1 MGGRTTST
9 LSRHHCCS
17 ILCGVVA
24 WRWRPWRW
32 TCSGR
37 ETASSSGSRGSAAN
51 CTTSTPKTCRPNEL
65 AAVRRRRRRVTKWM
79 ATQLAASEN
88 KKGSDKSSRR
98 KEHHHHRRRSHSA
111 RNDQQA
117 DVTSLLPPTTA
128 VLEFVETCKRRGVPE
143 ALIHEHA
150 LFMVD
155 TIRSAMEHASERHR
169 LQADLDASAYD
180 TMLEQWTST
189 ATHLSQH
196 ASTTLASSPF
206 VAASVQRSPSRTPP
220 HYSAPPHSLSRQQH
234 QQRQHLH
241 EESPLPPPTAP
252 PPQALSAVR
261 ATPKVTASNNHQELA
276 SAFRR
281 SSNTQSSPA
290 APMWPPPAAA
300 LSPIQHGPDDS
311 LAVVSPPTDTKPAY
325 HDTAVDAMTTT
336 TADRS
341 RPSRGAALT
350 NFTGGTVNSLMWS
363 RNSVDA
369 SSAAAESRASV
380 ACIVT
385 CDAAVQFSPPGQ
397 RAPGSLSPTGRYSVS
412 PRMRHGEEFELKT
425 AYVPTGHAKATKASP
440 EADKEVV
447 HTGARRAENALR
459 SATKCKRS
467 AVEEAAM
474 RCRSGDKAELR
485 RRVQATILRQT
496 EHLQCTTQDLSTSAI
511 QAQLARRL
519 QAADQHIQRQ
529 LAARKRVD
537 EAKAAEQ
544 KRATVVGNFSL
555 TRQRSASSSHPISSR
570 STSSGTGANSTVAV
584 PPPVTDAG
592 AAAARATKTAAVAKP
607 ATSRLLS
614 PQPNQTTSQT
624 SRLEARDRRYSR
636 RSLAGQEPDGKA
648 QAAACDAAAG
658 FPTRDG

>member
-1 MGGRTTST
+1 
-9 LSRHHCCS
+9 
-17 ILCGVVA
+17 
-24 WRWRPWRW
+24 
-32 TCSGR
+32 
-37 ETASSSGSRGSAAN
+37 
-51 CTTSTPKTCRPNEL
+51 
-65 AAVRRRRRRVTKWM
+65 
-79 ATQLAASEN
+79 
-88 KKGSDKSSRR
+88 
-98 KEHHHHRRRSHSA
+98 
-111 RNDQQA
+111 
-117 DVTSLLPPTTA
+117 
-128 VLEFVETCKRRGVPE
+128 
-143 ALIHEHA
+143 
-150 LFMVD
+150 
-155 TIRSAMEHASERHR
+155 
-169 LQADLDASAYD
+169 
-180 TMLEQWTST
+180 
-189 ATHLSQH
+189 
-196 ASTTLASSPF
+196 
-206 VAASVQRSPSRTPP
+206 
-220 HYSAPPHSLSRQQH
+220 
-234 QQRQHLH
+234 
-241 EESPLPPPTAP
+241 
-252 PPQALSAVR
+252 
-261 ATPKVTASNNHQELA
+261 
-276 SAFRR
+276 
-281 SSNTQSSPA
+281 
-290 APMWPPPAAA
+290 
-300 LSPIQHGPDDS
+300 
-311 LAVVSPPTDTKPAY
+311 
-325 HDTAVDAMTTT
+325 
-336 TADRS
+336 
-341 RPSRGAALT
+341 
-350 NFTGGTVNSLMWS
+350 MWS

-447 HTGARRAENALR
+447 HTGARRAEKALR

-511 QAQLARRL
+511 QAQLTRRL

-570 STSSGTGANSTVAV
+570 STSSGTGANSTVAA

-624 SRLEARDRRYSR
+624 SRLEAPTDGTAGDHLPGKSPMERLKPQPVMRRLDFQHVTGNGVRTGTSPDRAPSHSPNASKDDSRVTAASQKDPLAADGQWPRRSRSAASVRREDVDELRRELHTEQASQSARSSPQRPDSGTAGVFSPRGRMLGAHAHHWVHHSSAMSFAPSLLSPATADDSMLYKAAAASPLPPVPLADEADRGAPRIDRGTAVGAAESKSVGVGAGTGPSGGGLRWEPLPRVNLTSPQAANFLARASRSIALAAADRRAFDLSLSPSKSR
-636 RSLAGQEPDGKA
+636 GVSPL
-648 QAAACDAAAG
+648 AAAKPTVPKHAYGRSSSPSTSPSTSPSVSGTSTTASSAQNIASAFLRRACLEDGQRHYDRGWAASTEHDARGGNFGASSSGLRAFSVG
-658 FPTRDG
+658 TTISNATDTSTVVDLVI